1 MKSNILTIFIT
12 MILSSFITILI
23 LLGMDK
29 GEAAINDNN
38 PILPPG
44 TIEIYSK
51 NTVPSGYLLCNG
63 QAVSR
68 TTYANLF
75 AAIGTKYGV
84 GNGSTTFN
92 VPNLSGRTVIGTSST
107 YALGAT
113 GGAETHIHATQN
125 HTLTI
130 AEMPKHNHKIAFW
143 ASPWTDTQTRYS
155 NSVSYGAWSKTGVRY
170 VTPLSETADGGYV
183 GGNGAHNHGNTGS
196 ASSMQPYL
204 TLNYIIKY

>member
-1 MKSNILTIFIT
+1 MKTNILTIFIT
-12 MILSSFITILI
+12 IILSSFITVLI
-23 LLGMDK
+23 LLGMEK
-29 GEAAINDNN
+29 GEAATNDNN
-38 PILPPG
+38 PSLPPG

-51 NTVPSGYLLCNG
+51 NTVPNGYLLCNG
-63 QAVSR
+63 QTVSR
-68 TTYANLF
+68 ATYANLF
-75 AAIGTKYGV
+75 AAIGTKYGA

-92 VPNLSGRTVIGTSST
+92 VPNLSGRTVIGTGSS

-130 AEMPKHNHKIAFW
+130 AEMPNHNHRIAVY
-143 ASPWTDTQTRYS
+143 SPNWTDIQTNYS
-155 NSVSYGAWSKTGVRY
+155 NAVMWGQWSKNGVRY
-170 VTPLSETADGGYV
+170 ATPLYESAAGGYI
-183 GGNGAHNHGNTGS
+183 GGSGAHNHGNTGS